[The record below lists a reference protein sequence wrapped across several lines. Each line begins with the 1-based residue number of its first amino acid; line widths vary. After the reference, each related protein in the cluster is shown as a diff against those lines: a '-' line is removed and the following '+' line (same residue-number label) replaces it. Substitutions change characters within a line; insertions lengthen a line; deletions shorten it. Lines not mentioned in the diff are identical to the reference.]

1 MSVQFDIMIKK
12 MVGDEDCLYL
22 NVYTPDIIKKRAVMV
37 WIHGGGFSVG
47 SGDAAIYGPDFIVRK
62 DVVLV
67 TLNYRLGALG
77 FLNLNDKVATGNQGL
92 KDVVMALRWVQRNI
106 SQFGGDPKN
115 VTIFGE
121 SAGGAI
127 VHYLTLSPLATGLFH
142 KAISQSGVATNPWAF
157 TDNEWTNEATNKS
170 FQLAKKLGRTTSDP
184 KAAYEFLKTIDAKKL
199 VETTYKHFTKET
211 DPLNQIVIF
220 TPTLDYE
227 SPDPF
232 FPEHPL
238 TLMHRG
244 VKVPFLL
251 GNTSCEGSFFICNN
265 LFGHIS
271 KEALEKVDSDFKS
284 TITPRLL
291 ATLPKIPITVEELR
305 FLYFRDKA
313 ISEETLM
320 NYADFLGDA
329 LFYRGNM
336 EVADVQIN
344 SDDAPTYLYKFS
356 YDSDSYIAK
365 KIFGVTLP
373 GVSHGED
380 IFYLFYPYMM
390 KENNVP
396 PPDFNSEDF
405 KVIDYLTQM
414 WTDFAKTG
422 DPTPA
427 ITDLTPIKWA
437 PLKRGDVYDYLNID
451 IEPRM
456 EFIRKGEH
464 RSDWK
469 NMKHKL

>member
-1 MSVQFDIMIKK
+1 MD
-12 MVGDEDCLYL
+12 
-22 NVYTPDIIKKRAVMV
+22 
-37 WIHGGGFSVG
+37 
-47 SGDAAIYGPDFIVRK
+47 
-62 DVVLV
+62 
-67 TLNYRLGALG
+67 
-77 FLNLNDKVATGNQGL
+77 
-92 KDVVMALRWVQRNI
+92 
-106 SQFGGDPKN
+106 
-115 VTIFGE
+115 
-121 SAGGAI
+121 
-127 VHYLTLSPLATGLFH
+127 
-142 KAISQSGVATNPWAF
+142 
-157 TDNEWTNEATNKS
+157 
-170 FQLAKKLGRTTSDP
+170 
-184 KAAYEFLKTIDAKKL
+184 
-199 VETTYKHFTKET
+199 
-211 DPLNQIVIF
+211 
-220 TPTLDYE
+220 
-227 SPDPF
+227 
-232 FPEHPL
+232 
-238 TLMHRG
+238 
-244 VKVPFLL
+244 
-251 GNTSCEGSFFICNN
+251 
-265 LFGHIS
+265 
-271 KEALEKVDSDFKS
+271 
-284 TITPRLL
+284 
-291 ATLPKIPITVEELR
+291 
-305 FLYFRDKA
+305 
-313 ISEETLM
+313 
-320 NYADFLGDA
+320 YADFLGDA

-344 SDDAPTYLYKFS
+344 SDEAPTYLYKFS

-373 GVSHGED
+373 GVSHDED

-405 KVIDYLTQM
+405 KVIDYLTQI